1 MILSS
6 ESYTQ
11 IIITLTVM
19 IVLSIIGVLCIKY
32 WDKIIRYFKYRI
44 STQVAPETVVLEKV
58 QIDTKEVYVN

>member
-11 IIITLTVM
+11 IIITLIVM

-32 WDKIIRYFKYRI
+32 WDKIIRYFKSRM

>member
-32 WDKIIRYFKYRI
+32 WDKIIRYFKYRM

>member
-11 IIITLTVM
+11 IIVILTVM
-19 IVLSIIGVLCIKY
+19 VTLSIIGVLCVKY
-32 WDKIIRYFKYRI
+32 WDKIKKCCKPSS